1 MTAAQPDLFTRRVR
15 RAPPA
20 LEVRTHVAVAD
31 TLRRF
36 CEPDWLWT
44 HIGHGGYRTKA
55 TAGLLKRMGLRPG
68 WPDFVL
74 VSPNGAHH
82 YLELKAGAAP
92 LSPEQRTF
100 AKAMAARGVQH
111 AVARSYAEAIG
122 QLQRWGAIGN
132 RVHPQ

>member
-20 LEVRTHVAVAD
+20 PEVKTHVAVAD

-55 TAGLLKRMGLRPG
+55 TAGLLARMDLRPG

-74 VSPNGAHH
+74 VSPSGAHF
-82 YLELKAGAAP
+82 YLEAEVRRSIPIPRATYLRQGHG
-92 LSPEQRTF
+92 R
-100 AKAMAARGVQH
+100 
-111 AVARSYAEAIG
+111 ARSRARRRKVI
-122 QLQRWGAIGN
+122 R
-132 RVHPQ
+132 